1 MPNVHQKIKDHFQ
14 QIEHQW
20 DHDIIPT
27 LEEYIHIPCE
37 SPMFDKQWKAH
48 GHLDRAMQLLKN
60 WCEKQ
65 VIKNKKIEVVQIENR
80 TPVMLI
86 DIPGDSDKTILLY
99 GHMDKQPEMVGWDDG
114 LDAWTPV
121 IKEGKLYGRGGADDG
136 YAVFSA
142 LNAIAYLQSL
152 HIPHAHCVVL
162 IEATEESGSF
172 DLPPY
177 LKLLE
182 SKIGK
187 PDLVICLDSESG
199 NYDQLW
205 GTTSLRGL
213 IGGDLHIDTLH
224 NGIHSGYGSGVA
236 PSVFHILRQLLDRIE
251 DANNGKIQIEDL
263 FVTIPESRL
272 KQIKETAAA
281 LGDEFISNM
290 PFLEGVQPVCHDTA
304 ELILNRTWRPALS
317 IVGIDG
323 VPSTSNAGNV
333 TLPSLSVKLSL
344 RVPPTCD
351 AKKASIALKEIL
363 ENNPPFGAKVEY
375 FAEKNA
381 GGWHSPE
388 LADWLATAS
397 NNASQLFF
405 GKDTA
410 YLGIGGTI
418 PFMGMLSEMFP
429 KAQFLITGVL
439 GPKSNAHGPNE
450 FLQIDYVKKLT
461 GCVASVIA
469 AHYEKGLSMLLK
481 SGVSNKVS

>member
-1 MPNVHQKIKDHFQ
+1 MSDIQQKIKNNFSK
-14 QIEHQW
+14 ISEQW
-20 DHDIIPT
+20 DNDIIPQ
-27 LEEYIHIPCE
+27 LEDYIRIPCQ
-37 SPMFDKQWKAH
+37 SPMFDKNWQAN
-48 GHLDRAMQLLKN
+48 GHMMKAMQLLKN

-65 VIKNKKIEVVQIENR
+65 NIKQQTIELIEIENR

-86 DIPGDSDKTILLY
+86 DIPGDADKTILLY

-114 LDAWTPV
+114 LGAWNPV

-152 HIPHAHCVVL
+152 DIPHAHCVVL
-162 IEATEESGSF
+162 IEASEESGSC

-182 SKIGK
+182 QKIGE

-213 IGGDLHIDTLH
+213 IGGDLHIDTLR

-251 DANNGKIQIEDL
+251 DSNNGKIQIDDL

-281 LGDEFISNM
+281 LGNDFIQGI
-290 PFLEGVQPVCHDTA
+290 PFLEGVQPLCHDTA

-323 VPSTSNAGNV
+323 APATSNAGNV
-333 TLPSLSVKLSL
+333 TLPNLSVKLSL

-351 AKKASIALKEIL
+351 AKKASAALKTIL
-363 ENNPPFGAKVEY
+363 ENDPPFGAKVSYEV
-375 FAEKNA
+375 EKDA
-381 GGWHSPE
+381 RGWNSPE
-388 LADWLATAS
+388 LAPWLSNAS
-397 NNASQLFF
+397 DQASQLFF
-405 GKDTA
+405 GKNTA

-418 PFMGMLSEMFP
+418 PFMGMLNEKFP

-439 GPKSNAHGPNE
+439 GPQSNAHGPNE
-450 FLQIDYVKKLT
+450 FLHIDYVKKLT

-469 AHYEKGLSMLLK
+469 AHFEKDSRDY
-481 SGVSNKVS
+481 V

>member
-1 MPNVHQKIKDHFQ
+1 MSSIQQKIKDQFL
-14 QIEHQW
+14 QIDQQW
-20 DHDIIPT
+20 DNDIIPQ
-27 LEEYIHIPCE
+27 LEEYIRIPCK
-37 SPMFDKQWKAH
+37 SPMFDKEWKAH
-48 GHLDRAMQLLKN
+48 GHIDRAMQLLKN

-65 VIKNKKIEVVQIENR
+65 PIKNKKIELFEIENK
-80 TPVMLI
+80 TPVMMI

-99 GHMDKQPEMVGWDDG
+99 GHMDKQPEMVGWDNDLG
-114 LDAWTPV
+114 PWKPV
-121 IKEGKLYGRGGADDG
+121 IKNGKLYGRGGADDG

-142 LNAIAYLQSL
+142 LSAIAYLQSL
-152 HIPHAHCVVL
+152 NIPHARCVVL
-162 IEATEESGSF
+162 IEASEESGSC

-182 SKIGK
+182 PKIGE

-251 DANNGKIQIEDL
+251 DANNGQIQVEDL

-272 KQIKETAAA
+272 KQIKQTAEI
-281 LGDEFISNM
+281 LGDDFIKNV
-290 PFLEGVQPVCHDTA
+290 PFLDDVKPLCHDTS

-323 VPSTSNAGNV
+323 VPSTSCAGNV
-333 TLPSLSVKLSL
+333 TLPSLTVKLSL

-351 AKKASIALKEIL
+351 VKKASVALKAIL
-363 ENNPPFGAKVEY
+363 ETDPPFGAKVSY
-375 FAEKNA
+375 HAEKDARGWNA
-381 GGWHSPE
+381 PE
-388 LADWLATAS
+388 LAPWLSDAS
-397 NNASQLFF
+397 DFASQLFF
-405 GKDTA
+405 DKKTA

-418 PFMGMLSEMFP
+418 PFMGMLSEKFP

-439 GPKSNAHGPNE
+439 GPQSNAHGPNE
-450 FLQIDYVKKLT
+450 FLHIDYVKKLT

-469 AHYEKGLSMLLK
+469 SHYHR
-481 SGVSNKVS
+481 

>member
-1 MPNVHQKIKDHFQ
+1 MTDAQHKIKTSFKK
-14 QIEHQW
+14 ISEQW
-20 DHDIIPT
+20 DQDIIPQ
-27 LEEYIHIPCE
+27 LENYIRIPCQ
-37 SPMFDKQWKAH
+37 SPMFDKQWQAN
-48 GHLDRAMQLLKN
+48 GHIANAMNVLKN

-65 VIKNKKIEVVQIENR
+65 PIKNKKIEVVQIENR

-86 DIPGDSDKTILLY
+86 DIPGDSDETILLY
-99 GHMDKQPEMVGWDDG
+99 GHMDKQPEMTGWFDG
-114 LDAWTPV
+114 LDAWKPV

-152 HIPHAHCVVL
+152 NIPHARCVVL
-162 IEATEESGSF
+162 IEASEESGSP

-182 SKIGK
+182 KQIGA

-213 IGGDLHIDTLH
+213 IGGDLHINTLH

-251 DANNGKIQIEDL
+251 DSNNGKIQIEDL

-281 LGDEFISNM
+281 LGDDFIKSV

-363 ENNPPFGAKVEY
+363 ENDPPFGAKVSY
-375 FAEKNA
+375 SSEKNA
-381 GGWHSPE
+381 HGWNSPE
-388 LADWLATAS
+388 LAPWLSDAS
-397 NNASQLFF
+397 DNASQLFF
-405 GKDTA
+405 GKNAA

-418 PFMGMLSEMFP
+418 PFMGMLSDMFP

-450 FLQIDYVKKLT
+450 FLHIEYVKKLT

-469 AHYEKGLSMLLK
+469 AHFEKS
-481 SGVSNKVS
+481 